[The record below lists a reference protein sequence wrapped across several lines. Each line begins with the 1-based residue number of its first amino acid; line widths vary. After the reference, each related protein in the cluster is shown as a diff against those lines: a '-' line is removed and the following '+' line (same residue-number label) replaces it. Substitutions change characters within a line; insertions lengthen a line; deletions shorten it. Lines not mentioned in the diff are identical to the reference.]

1 MTPLTATLAESFV
14 ILCLFSG
21 GLVSGWLTV
30 EVVRLVWEE
39 VGDG

>member
-1 MTPLTATLAESFV
+1 MTPAITATLAESFV
-14 ILCLFSG
+14 YFCLLNG

-39 VGDG
+39 VQP